1 MAERPGHI
9 GKATGSSPV
18 LPTNFK
24 YMANKIIGYLLLL
37 LGLVI
42 ILSSLYGTYEMF
54 TGKINAPE
62 IFKVPAKEIPTPDTN
77 PRDLQKQMEETIRKQ
92 IAELFPIETIY
103 KLLNLISWSI
113 FAGVLII
120 GGGQISGI
128 GTKLVM
134 PRSNP

>member
-1 MAERPGHI
+1 
-9 GKATGSSPV
+9 V

>member
-1 MAERPGHI
+1 
-9 GKATGSSPV
+9 
-18 LPTNFK
+18 
-24 YMANKIIGYLLLL
+24 MANKIIGYLLLL